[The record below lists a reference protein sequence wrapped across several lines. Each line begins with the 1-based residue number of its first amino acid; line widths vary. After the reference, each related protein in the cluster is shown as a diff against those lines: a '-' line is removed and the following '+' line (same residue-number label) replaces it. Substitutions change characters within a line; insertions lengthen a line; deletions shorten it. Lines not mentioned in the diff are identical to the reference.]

1 MEPASIKIETEP
13 NAENFQSPSQDTSYE
28 FVIFPS
34 LELNLFDIT
43 LAYFALSIYILS
55 ILNK

>member
-13 NAENFQSPSQDTSYE
+13 NQDRSYE